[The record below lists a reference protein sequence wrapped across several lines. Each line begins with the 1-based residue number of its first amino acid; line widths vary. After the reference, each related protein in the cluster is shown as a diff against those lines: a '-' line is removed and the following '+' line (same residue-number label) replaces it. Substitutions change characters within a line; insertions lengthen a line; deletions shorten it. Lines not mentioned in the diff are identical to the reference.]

1 MAGPTHSHVV
11 IFVSILMFMGALE
24 LVRGSGI
31 KFHTLLYPC
40 PYFQPFLHRTIPC
53 PKHKCPMCRIENRDG
68 QSTATVGENTS
79 NHHIVTSG
87 EECTYHM
94 NDDYIEWLDDT
105 VDTVDTTAED
115 DEHREDTVEQICSW
129 HHTQAWKQ

>member
-1 MAGPTHSHVV
+1 MCD
-11 IFVSILMFMGALE
+11 
-24 LVRGSGI
+24 
-31 KFHTLLYPC
+31 PC
-40 PYFQPFLHRTIPC
+40 PYLQPCLHGTIPC
-53 PKHKCPMCRIENRDG
+53 PKHKCPRCRIENRAG
-68 QSTATVGENTS
+68 QSKKLPALATAVGVDTS
-79 NHHIVTSG
+79 NHSG

-129 HHTQAWKQ
+129 HHTQAW